1 MKYTFKPFAHA
12 DTQQLSQLMRHYLSG
27 HEALRTF
34 YKYTPDLKGLQQAL
48 TEMQWPLELRRSL
61 SSAMAAQAARTTNT
75 SELTLEHITALAQAN
90 TYTVTTGHQLCVFSG
105 PVFFIYKIASVIHV
119 CKQLQALHPDKKFV
133 PVFWMASED
142 HDLPEANH
150 FFTTEKK
157 YTWNTAQTGP
167 LGRMSTAGLTDLA
180 AELQHDWQATSYDDW
195 LKALFKAAYTQHA
208 TMADATRYLVN
219 ALFGNEGVVV
229 FDGDDVQLKQL
240 LKPVMQKDLLEQVPY
255 KAVAASVKEL
265 EQGGYSAQVQPRPT
279 NFFLLTAQ
287 QRIRIDAEGEAF
299 VLQDG
304 SARFSRTE
312 MADLI
317 EHHPEQLSPNV
328 VLRPVYQQLV
338 LPNLAYIGG
347 PGELAYWLEFKAM
360 FETLRVHFPV
370 LVPRAFM
377 TVVPER
383 LEARMNKMHLTLA
396 EGFKQPAAVLL
407 QLQKQAGTH
416 IALSNEMADGKTN
429 VVLRPVYQ
437 QLVLPNLAY
446 IGGPGELAY
455 WLEFKAMFET
465 LRVHFPVL
473 VPRAFMTVVPERLE
487 ARMNKMHLTLAEGFK
502 QPAAVLLQLQKQAG
516 THIALS
522 NEMADG
528 KTMFERL
535 KVLAA
540 GTDPTLVA
548 HIEAREVHLTK
559 TLQAIENKLNTAI
572 RRKME
577 TEQNWLQQM
586 HACYLPEETPQERHL
601 NFSVFVREYGPKWI
615 PSIIE
620 NANPLENA
628 HVFVVV
634 GNG

>member
-1 MKYTFKPFAHA
+1 MKYTFKHFAHA

-61 SSAMAAQAARTTNT
+61 SAAMAAQAARTTNT

-167 LGRMSTAGLTDLA
+167 LGRMSTAGLSDLA
-180 AELQHDWQATSYDDW
+180 TELQHDWQATSYDDW
-195 LKALFKAAYTQHA
+195 LKALFKAAYAQHA

-265 EQGGYSAQVQPRPT
+265 EQAGYSAQVQPRST

-347 PGELAYWLEFKAM
+347 PGELAYWLEFKEM

-370 LVPRAFM
+370 LIPRAFM
-377 TVVPER
+377 TIVPER

-396 EGFKQPAAVLL
+396 DGFKQPAAVLL

-416 IALSNEMADGKTN
+416 IALSD
-429 VVLRPVYQ
+429 
-437 QLVLPNLAY
+437 
-446 IGGPGELAY
+446 
-455 WLEFKAMFET
+455 
-465 LRVHFPVL
+465 
-473 VPRAFMTVVPERLE
+473 
-487 ARMNKMHLTLAEGFK
+487 
-502 QPAAVLLQLQKQAG
+502 
-516 THIALS
+516 
-522 NEMADG
+522 EMADG

-559 TLQAIENKLNTAI
+559 TLQAIENKLNKAI

-615 PSIIE
+615 PTIIE